1 MLPIPKSPSPFI
13 PNSSTFMA
21 APASHDLE
29 NEMNGS
35 TEESALLLHV
45 LLMVPDGKDFV
56 TGESEKQPSSN
67 IYLNCK
73 LFSTEEVTRS
83 VIAWGTTKPVFNFSQ
98 VTLSQCSICIKDE
111 DGSWGGKRSMF
122 PRSQLHC
129 KGNRECSDWGR
140 GTFIIIWCADPIPLL
155 DGRKKRHCQHFET
168 FCVFLSVL
176 SVYMVSCCFFCLNS
190 EFYFLL
196 FPLGLWSVKLFSFL
210 FLVSHSLFFL
220 RLIYSS
226 TDLNTHLTWFL
237 NRIWCYCLNC
247 FLSWFLWFSPLIF
260 LLTQQLFFSSRWVS
274 RKPRKR
280 TVTPA
285 LRRLSYF

>member
-1 MLPIPKSPSPFI
+1 MELVLDNKDFTGVNTELSSNTQRTPLSGLTNPDKTLPETVQDVTCTKNPQTLNQIHEKTVKKMQNLMLPIPKSPSPFI

-21 APASHDLE
+21 APASHDLV

-98 VTLSQCSICIKDE
+98 VTLFMSQCSICIKDE

-129 KGNRECSDWGR
+129 KRNRECSDWGG
-140 GTFIIIWCADPIPLL
+140 GTFIIIWCAYPIPQL

-168 FCVFLSVL
+168 FCVFLSFC
-176 SVYMVSCCFFCLNS
+176 SVCLYGSCYFFCLNS
-190 EFYFLL
+190 EFCFLL
-196 FPLGLWSVKLFSFL
+196 FPLGL
-210 FLVSHSLFFL
+210 
-220 RLIYSS
+220 
-226 TDLNTHLTWFL
+226 
-237 NRIWCYCLNC
+237 
-247 FLSWFLWFSPLIF
+247 
-260 LLTQQLFFSSRWVS
+260 
-274 RKPRKR
+274 
-280 TVTPA
+280 
-285 LRRLSYF
+285 